1 MPASVKSASNLADH
15 ESWRARP
22 TPRDTPGLPQA
33 PGVRGY
39 KFSVRYTH
47 KKIISRVRNTLSLS
61 NFLYV
66 QRRVKS
72 LNEKNTFLKWQYAIC
87 FSNLSRNLLID
98 TVDIES
104 DLK

>member
-1 MPASVKSASNLADH
+1 MGADV
-15 ESWRARP
+15 ETEIKTNCSII
-22 TPRDTPGLPQA
+22 
-33 PGVRGY
+33 
-39 KFSVRYTH
+39 YTH

-66 QRRVKS
+66 RRRVIS
-72 LNEKNTFLKWQYAIC
+72 LNEENAFLKWQYAIC
-87 FSNLSRNLLID
+87 FSNMSRNLLID

>member
-1 MPASVKSASNLADH
+1 MSLFKGFL
-15 ESWRARP
+15 
-22 TPRDTPGLPQA
+22 
-33 PGVRGY
+33 
-39 KFSVRYTH
+39 TH

>member
-1 MPASVKSASNLADH
+1 MDSLKTVRVQCDRELGLIGIGSLEIRISNIC
-15 ESWRARP
+15 
-22 TPRDTPGLPQA
+22 
-33 PGVRGY
+33 Y
-39 KFSVRYTH
+39 KINVYTH

-72 LNEKNTFLKWQYAIC
+72 LNEENAFLKWQYAIC